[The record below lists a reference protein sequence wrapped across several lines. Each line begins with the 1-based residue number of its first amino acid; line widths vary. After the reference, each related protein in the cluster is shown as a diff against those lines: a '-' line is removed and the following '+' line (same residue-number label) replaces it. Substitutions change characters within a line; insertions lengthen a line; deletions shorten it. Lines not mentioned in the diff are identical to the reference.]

1 MASDPILTNNP
12 ASLKTSDAGFAL
24 SMHISA
30 RTITPDH
37 FPKSSRHCPLVG
49 GIKIVNFL

>member
-24 SMHISA
+24 SIRISA
-30 RTITPDH
+30 RSITPDH